1 MSKTQLFTTLDKEI
15 IKTILGRNTL
25 QVTYIYSSGYSQGM
39 QLKLLYSENLK
50 VISCHYFLKWS
61 FQVVVND
68 FSKLQHCGW
77 ICLPTIVEEKTLGQS
92 HTGYTRRAVQI
103 NTRLVSLYWVGSYNH
118 WTQLIGNHPFKKKAG
133 RIPYSRLRNH
143 ILCG

>member
-92 HTGYTRRAVQI
+92 HTGYTRRAG
-103 NTRLVSLYWVGSYNH
+103 TSKH
-118 WTQLIGNHPFKKKAG
+118 
-133 RIPYSRLRNH
+133 
-143 ILCG
+143 